1 MAGFAPTFEGGMGIE
16 GAVQTPLSPAA
27 GSTLSSASGLL
38 GLFAGPSGGGSGA
51 SRDEV
56 NADLWKRTMGDV
68 DLASAS
74 MGQLNEFQHRHPS
87 AGPWAFK
94 AAETLRNPDL
104 AERDVELSIEKQLNE
119 AFSTSATG
127 ALAAQRASA
136 MEDEAAGQAYMAN
149 ARAQFVANNYRMEE
163 LTREEQQYDANED
176 RRAEMWTLAA
186 FDLKAGATIINTAY
200 TDAVEA
206 LVRDPTK
213 TIAFDEIPLLV
224 DAMPQLAG
232 TVMTRENAPQVLQQ
246 VRAAYEESQTQRI
259 ASARGLQ
266 PGELGLMPESVANSV
281 FAEIDATIVWS
292 EKRLDPGEIK
302 SRLENTT
309 FNQMVEA
316 GVPLDVI
323 SSISLSTTGNPGLQA
338 QALAALTEGTG
349 AVMEL
354 YNGAEFEAARRAN
367 RDLSAAERRRAFA
380 GFSELAR
387 VWGETSS
394 VASVYEEVNETERAL
409 KFGSATVA
417 ALDTV
422 MTEAE
427 TQGTPAR
434 LGQNFYRQ
442 NIEQVAAQFDAAIAA
457 STSFKPEV
465 VKHLSSDLNVHFL
478 DVNQT
483 ANDQGYQISVGDN
496 DKLVFIP
503 TEENLLKVREI
514 EAEIAALESGERGNP
529 RDFRGMIGGYKEQ
542 LQALQTP
549 PELPLNDLQYKWTVL
564 NGLGEVGSEVRQITS
579 GEFSLEL
586 AADVAAD
593 TREALASEDVGT
605 VADLNP
611 SAVIAEFEGF
621 SETAYWDV
629 NAWRTGFGSDTV
641 TRADG
646 SIEKVT
652 EDTVVT
658 RKDAER
664 DLARRTVEFSET
676 ASRNVGA
683 EAWEALPYNVK
694 SALTSVA
701 YNYGNI
707 PSRIRDAVRSGDVES
722 IAAAVEGLAGDNEGV
737 NENRRMREAAIIR
750 GGAGTPRV
758 DVTPLEPAPEADP
771 DAPTRLAPETSAR
784 PIARG
789 SSGGSESAPTTSAR
803 PEARPTTQT
812 GGSIPFE
819 RIKEAVAS
827 EETTPAMLAEIE
839 ALVKSLRERQ

>member
-1 MAGFAPTFEGGMGIE
+1 
-16 GAVQTPLSPAA
+16 
-27 GSTLSSASGLL
+27 
-38 GLFAGPSGGGSGA
+38 
-51 SRDEV
+51 
-56 NADLWKRTMGDV
+56 MGDA

-74 MGQLNEFQHRHPS
+74 MEQLNQFQRQHPS
-87 AGPWAFK
+87 AGAWAFD
-94 AAETLRNPDL
+94 AADTLRNESL
-104 AERDVELSIEKQLNE
+104 AERDVELSVEKQLDE
-119 AFSTSATG
+119 AFLTSPTG
-127 ALAAQRASA
+127 AMAAQQTSA
-136 MEDEAAGQAYMAN
+136 MEDPAAAQSYMAN
-149 ARAQFVANNYRMEE
+149 ARAQYVANNFRTEE
-163 LTREEQQYDANED
+163 LTRETQQYGVNED
-176 RRAEMWTLAA
+176 RRTEMWTLAA
-186 FDLKAGATIINTAY
+186 FDLKAGANIINTAY

-206 LVRDPTK
+206 LVLDPTK
-213 TIAFDEIPLLV
+213 TIAFDEIEGLV
-224 DAMPQLAG
+224 AELPQLAG
-232 TVMTRENAPQVLQQ
+232 TVMTRENAPQVLQK
-246 VRAAYEESQTQRI
+246 VRDAYAESQTQRI
-259 ASARGLQ
+259 AQARGLQ
-266 PGELGLMPESVANSV
+266 PGELGVMPEAVANSV
-281 FAEIDATIVWS
+281 FASLDATISWS
-292 EKRLDPGEIK
+292 EKQLDPAEIK
-302 SRLENTT
+302 RRLENTT

-323 SSISLSTTGNPGLQA
+323 SSISLATAGNPALQA
-338 QALAALTEGTG
+338 QAMGALTEGTG

-354 YNGAEFEAARRAN
+354 YNGAEFEAARKAN
-367 RDLSAAERRRAFA
+367 RDLSAAERTRAFA

-387 VWGETSS
+387 VWGGTSS

-442 NIEQVAAQFDAAIAA
+442 NIEQVATQFDAAIAA
-457 STSFKPEV
+457 SPSFKPEV

-503 TEENLLKVREI
+503 TEENLLEVQEI

-529 RDFRGMIGGYKEQ
+529 RDFRGMIDGYKKQ
-542 LQALQTP
+542 LEVLQTP
-549 PELPLNDLQYKWTVL
+549 PDLPLNDLQYKWTVL
-564 NGLGEVGSEVRQITS
+564 NGLGEVGSEVRQRAS
-579 GEFSLEL
+579 AEFSLEL

-593 TREALASEDVGT
+593 TREALASGGAGT
-605 VADLNP
+605 VADLEP

-621 SETAYWDV
+621 SKTAYWDV

-658 RKDAER
+658 REDAER
-664 DLARRTVEFSET
+664 DLARRTVEFSDT

-683 EAWEALPYNVK
+683 EVWEALPANVK

-707 PSRIRDAVRSGDVES
+707 PSRIRGAVRSGDVEA

-750 GGAGTPRV
+750 GGAGIPRV

-784 PIARG
+784 PTARG
-789 SSGGSESAPTTSAR
+789 GSGGSESAPTTSAR

-839 ALVKSLRERQ
+839 ALVKSIKERQ

>member
-1 MAGFAPTFEGGMGIE
+1 
-16 GAVQTPLSPAA
+16 
-27 GSTLSSASGLL
+27 
-38 GLFAGPSGGGSGA
+38 
-51 SRDEV
+51 
-56 NADLWKRTMGDV
+56 MGDV

-74 MGQLNEFQHRHPS
+74 MEQLNQFQRQHPS
-87 AGPWAFK
+87 AGAWAFDT
-94 AAETLRNPDL
+94 ADTLRNESL
-104 AERDVELSIEKQLNE
+104 AARDVELSVEKQLDE
-119 AFSTSATG
+119 AFLTSPTG
-127 ALAAQRASA
+127 AMAVQQASA
-136 MEDEAAGQAYMAN
+136 MEDEAAGQSYMAN
-149 ARAQFVANNYRMEE
+149 ARAQYVANNFRTEE
-163 LTREEQQYDANED
+163 LTRETQQYGVNEE
-176 RRAEMWTLAA
+176 RRTEMWTLAA
-186 FDLKAGATIINTAY
+186 FDLKAGATIINTVF
-200 TDAVEA
+200 TDAVAA

-213 TIAFDEIPLLV
+213 TIAFDEIENLV
-224 DAMPQLAG
+224 TAMPQLAG
-232 TVMTRENAPQVLQQ
+232 TVLTRDNAPQVLQQ
-246 VRAAYEESQTQRI
+246 IRDAYEESQTQRI
-259 ASARGLQ
+259 AKARGMQ
-266 PGELGLMPESVANSV
+266 PGELGVMPEAVANSV

-292 EKRLDPGEIK
+292 EKQLDPGEIRE
-302 SRLENTT
+302 RLENTMW
-309 FNQMVEA
+309 NQMVEA

-323 SSISLSTTGNPGLQA
+323 SSISLATAGNPALQSA
-338 QALAALTEGTG
+338 AMSALTKGTG

-354 YNGAEFEAARRAN
+354 YNGAEFEAARKAN
-367 RDLSAAERRRAFA
+367 RDLSSAERTRAFA
-380 GFSELAR
+380 GFSEMAR
-387 VWGETSS
+387 VWGGTSS

-442 NIEQVAAQFDAAIAA
+442 NLEQVATQFDAAIAA
-457 STSFKPEV
+457 SPSFKPEV

-496 DKLVFIP
+496 DKLIFIP
-503 TEENLLKVREI
+503 TEETLLKVQEI
-514 EAEIAALESGERGNP
+514 EAEIATLERGDRGNP
-529 RDFRGMIGGYKEQ
+529 RDFRGMIDGYKRQ
-542 LQALQTP
+542 LQTLQTP
-549 PELPLNDLQYKWTVL
+549 PELPLTDLQYKWTVL
-564 NGLGEVGSEVRQITS
+564 NGLGEVGSEVRQRAS
-579 GEFSLEL
+579 AEFGLEL

-605 VADLNP
+605 VADLEP

-621 SETAYWDV
+621 SKTAYWDV

-646 SIEKVT
+646 SVEKVT

-658 RKDAER
+658 REDAER
-664 DLARRTVEFSET
+664 DLARRTVEFSGI

-683 EAWEALPYNVK
+683 EVWEALPYNVK
-694 SALTSVA
+694 SALTSIA

-707 PSRIRDAVRSGDVES
+707 PSRIRGAVRSGDVEA
-722 IAAAVEGLAGDNEGV
+722 IAAAVEGLAGDNDGV

-750 GGAGTPRV
+750 GGSGTPRV

-771 DAPTRLAPETSAR
+771 NAPTRLAPETSAR
-784 PIARG
+784 PTARG

-839 ALVKSLRERQ
+839 ALVKSIKEKQ